1 MMKQLGYYYGAI
13 ILIVLLSQLTPM
25 GQRLF
30 PRPKINTLQF
40 PSQDQTF
47 SPVFPVL
54 NPGLQ
59 PQFPASEIILQ
70 ERLFAPFIVLKEQ
83 NLKNKNLSKA
93 HLSFADLREADLRGT
108 DLSQAL
114 LYGAHLEGALFNRET
129 KLPFTKDVALTF
141 GMREEP

>member
-1 MMKQLGYYYGAI
+1 MKQLGYYYGAI
-13 ILIVLLSQLTPM
+13 ILIVLLSQLTPT

-70 ERLFAPFIVLKEQ
+70 ERLFAPFIILKDQ
-83 NLKNKNLSKA
+83 SLANKNLAKA
-93 HLSFADLREADLRGT
+93 HFSFADLRHTDLRGT

-114 LYGAHLEGALFNRET
+114 LYGARLEGALFNKET
-129 KLPFTKDVALTF
+129 KLPFAKETAFIF